1 MVLLV
6 VAVLRRS
13 SLEHRLRPILVACVV
28 VQVGLSVAIGMAD
41 AQFADA
47 GRAFIRDEVPRLKRS
62 GSEIW
67 FCGNWGF
74 RTYAEAAGLK
84 DVLVRPPLPPEGSL
98 VLWPVM
104 THKSRFSPELKK
116 RLILRE
122 EHPYQGS
129 VPIRTMSR
137 QAGFYSTVRWKT
149 PFRVTREPKEIIR
162 VYEVGPIRERH

>member
-1 MVLLV
+1 
-6 VAVLRRS
+6 
-13 SLEHRLRPILVACVV
+13 
-28 VQVGLSVAIGMAD
+28 MAD